1 MATTE
6 TLSSAPGLLQPYLK
20 AALGALPLPTGSRP
34 RTLPDRE
41 VELRGLTVD
50 REHLARY
57 AEVCGFRNADVL
69 PPTYLHVLAFG
80 MSMRL
85 MSAGD
90 FPFPLLGLVHVANRI
105 ELARPA
111 TADETFDV
119 RVRAADL
126 RPHRSGT
133 QVDLVTEV
141 TVDDAPVWTGRSTYL
156 RRHHVESSADA
167 PREPR
172 PAATAAE
179 PGATATWRLDEGLG
193 RRYAAVSGDRNPIH
207 LHPLSAKAFGFP
219 RAIAHGMW
227 TAARAVAALE
237 GRLPDAL
244 VYSVEFRKPVLL
256 PGRVELSTQR
266 EGDGW
271 TLDLRDPRKGASHLH
286 GTVVPA

>member
-1 MATTE
+1 MATE
-6 TLSSAPGLLQPYLK
+6 QLQSAPGLLQPYLK

-34 RTLPDRE
+34 RELPERQVVLD
-41 VELRGLTVD
+41 GLTVD

-90 FPFPLLGLVHVANRI
+90 FPFELLGLVHVANRI
-105 ELARPA
+105 EVARPA

-119 RVRAADL
+119 RVHAADL

-133 QVDLVTEV
+133 QVDLVTEIDV
-141 TVDDAPVWTGRSTYL
+141 AGERVWTGTSTYL
-156 RRHHVESSADA
+156 RRHRVDRPAGDS
-167 PREPR
+167 R
-172 PAATAAE
+172 PAAPE
-179 PGATATWRLDEGLG
+179 PVEEPTATATWRLDEGLG

-207 LHPLSAKAFGFP
+207 LHALSAKAFGFP

-237 GRLPDAL
+237 GRLPDAFD
-244 VYSVEFRKPVLL
+244 YTVEFRKPVLL
-256 PGRVELSTQR
+256 PGTAELATHR
-266 EGDGW
+266 RGGGW
-271 TLDLRDPRKGASHLH
+271 ELDLRDPRKGASHLH
-286 GTVVPA
+286 GEVTAR